1 VQFSRTAAAETQT
14 NIAPLL
20 DVVLLLLIFFMVT
33 TSFADRQIAL
43 DLPSAQSGSPQATE
57 AVVVA
62 IDAKG
67 ILMLDGEPISEEELT
82 SLLETLALQER
93 DLEIRADTAV
103 QHGYVVRVLDLAKRV
118 GLIRVGIVVD
128 ADHER

>member
-1 VQFSRTAAAETQT
+1 MQFSKPTAAETQT

-33 TSFADRQIAL
+33 TSFADRQIPL

-57 AVVVA
+57 AAVVA

-67 ILMLDGEPISEEELT
+67 TLMLDGEPISEAELT

-93 DLEIRADTAV
+93 DLEIRADTAAR
-103 QHGYVVRVLDLAKRV
+103 HGYVVRVLDLAKRV
-118 GLIRVGIVVD
+118 GLTRVGIVVD
-128 ADHER
+128 IDG